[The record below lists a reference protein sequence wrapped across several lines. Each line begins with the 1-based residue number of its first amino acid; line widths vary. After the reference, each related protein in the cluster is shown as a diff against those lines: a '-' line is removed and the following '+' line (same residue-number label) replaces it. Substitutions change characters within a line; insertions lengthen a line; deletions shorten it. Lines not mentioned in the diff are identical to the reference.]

1 MVSVGSAFPRRVAC
15 QWLVPRGLG
24 DRGLCRLRPERC
36 SDGVEID
43 QGGSPDGLE
52 GRFSSSEVAAVPC
65 VVAVD
70 DQSEQPFDAGS
81 GAVEV
86 LALGGIG

>member
-1 MVSVGSAFPRRVAC
+1 MEV
-15 QWLVPRGLG
+15 
-24 DRGLCRLRPERC
+24 
-36 SDGVEID
+36 D

-52 GRFSSSEVAAVPC
+52 GRFSSSEVAAVAC

-70 DQSEQPFDAGS
+70 DQSEEPFDAGS